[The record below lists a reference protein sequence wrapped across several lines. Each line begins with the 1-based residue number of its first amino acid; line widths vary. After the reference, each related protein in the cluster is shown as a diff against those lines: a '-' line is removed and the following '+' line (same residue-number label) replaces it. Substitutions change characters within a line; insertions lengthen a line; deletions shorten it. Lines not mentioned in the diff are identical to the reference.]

1 MSDLLRTISLE
12 GIEFHCDTLRYAA
25 RTMSTYVMRLTHQPP
40 YETKAGAAIEDAEKA
55 LAEAL
60 ESVREM
66 KTVYQGLSVREK
78 NDV

>member
-1 MSDLLRTISLE
+1 MS
-12 GIEFHCDTLRYAA
+12 
-25 RTMSTYVMRLTHQPP
+25 MYVMRLTHQPP